1 MKYEPHDYQTF
12 ATEYIENHDIAAVLL
27 ECGLGKTSITLTA
40 ISDLMF
46 DRFEVHKVLV
56 IAPIRVAKI
65 SWPDE
70 LEKWDH
76 ISDLRYS
83 VAVGTEAERI
93 KALKEPADI
102 YLINRENVQWLI
114 EKSGIPFDYDMVVVD
129 ELSSFKNHQ
138 AKRFK
143 ALMKVRPKIHRIVGL
158 TGTPSSNGL
167 MDLFAE
173 YKLLDNGERLG
184 RFIGQYR
191 NAYFKPDKTN
201 GPVVY
206 SYKLL
211 PGAEEAIYDKI
222 SDITISMKSADHLK
236 MPELVNSRYTV
247 HLDKKELLKYVRM
260 KQDLLLKLPKGEVTA
275 ANAAAL
281 SGKLV
286 QMANGAIYMDA
297 GSIEEIH
304 SRKLDALE
312 DIIESANGKPVL
324 VAYWY
329 QHDLQRICERL
340 TELKLDFCRFDKDEN
355 IRRWN
360 TGTVSVGLIH
370 PASAGFG
377 LNIQSGGNILVW
389 FGLTWSLELYQQT
402 VARLWRQGQ
411 KNTVS
416 VIHIITA
423 KTIDE
428 QIMRALETKD
438 HTQAALIDAV
448 KAEIL

>member
-1 MKYEPHDYQTF
+1 
-12 ATEYIENHDIAAVLL
+12 
-27 ECGLGKTSITLTA
+27 
-40 ISDLMF
+40 MF
-46 DRFEVHKVLV
+46 DSFEVHKVLV

-83 VAVGTEAERI
+83 VAVGTEAERL
-93 KALKEPADI
+93 KALKDPADI

-114 EKSGIPFDYDMVVVD
+114 EKSGLPFDYDMVVVD

-143 ALMKVRPKIHRIVGL
+143 ALMKVRPKVHRIVGL

-201 GPVVY
+201 GPIVY

-260 KQDLLLKLPKGEVTA
+260 KRDLLLKLPKGEVTA
-275 ANAAAL
+275 ANAAVL

-286 QMANGAIYMDA
+286 QMANGAIYMDD
-297 GSIEEIH
+297 GSIEEVH

-340 TELKLDFCRFDKDEN
+340 NELKVDFCRLDKDAN
-355 IRRWN
+355 IRKWN
-360 TGTVSVGLIH
+360 KGNVSVGLIH
-370 PASAGFG
+370 PASAGHG
-377 LNIQSGGNILVW
+377 LNLQSGGNILVW

-411 KNTVS
+411 RNTVS
-416 VIHIITA
+416 VIHIIAA